1 MSRPG
6 VLGALPVAWGGT
18 WCAGIMQ
25 LALAADGAAHRCG
38 VAKRLLPSVTLG
50 HIKKSQV
57 IVKQDKLYFRP
68 NEVHDLVG
76 NYSKAKKIL
85 KWKPLINFD
94 ALITEMIDSEIKN
107 Y

>member
-1 MSRPG
+1 MR
-6 VLGALPVAWGGT
+6 GAGFVGSNL
-18 WCAGIMQ
+18 I
-25 LALAADGAAHRCG
+25 H
-38 VAKRLLPSVTLG
+38 LLL
-50 HIKKSQV
+50 KKTKYNILSL
-57 IVKQDKLYFRP
+57 D
-68 NEVHDLVG
+68 

>member
-1 MSRPG
+1 MKIKY
-6 VLGALPVAWGGT
+6 T
-18 WCAGIMQ
+18 WKKGK
-25 LALAADGAAHRCG
+25 DGLEYAISLSD
-38 VAKRLLPSVTLG
+38 VG

-68 NEVHDLVG
+68 NEVHDLIG